1 MLKEVMEE
9 KVMRVRAG
17 NKLRKLLGGV
27 LTLSLLLSGL
37 YLSPVQAAETGGTS
51 LPTERS
57 VSGSDPGGSN
67 LLGTTPT
74 VVPGEMASFGAAAPK
89 ETASGTYVLDTTADL
104 TAFAVGVKADGDTQ
118 QAGTEDYFTLIY
130 SAKTKVDASNK
141 AFDDGYN
148 GSQRVNFGGVVS
160 VSKNAIKF
168 TTSGAATIK
177 IWWAQGGDDNRQIAI
192 LDGSGAQ
199 VAVTAETLA
208 KNAACVSTLEVSE
221 AGTYYLGSAINNNYI
236 FKVTVEEEQAPV
248 EITSVL
254 DTTADLTA
262 FAVGVKVDGDTQQAG
277 TEDYFTLIYSAKTKV
292 DASNKS
298 FDDGYTGS
306 QRVNFGGVVSPSKN
320 AIKFT
325 TSGPAT
331 VKVWWAQGGDDNRQI
346 AILNAAGTQVTATAE
361 TLAKNAACI
370 STLEL
375 SEAGTYYLGSIINN
389 NYIFKV
395 QVTETSG
402 GSVKPPRA
410 EWSTVPV
417 PVINTVALNP
427 DSTGKVDVTVSA
439 LVGYDGADK
448 VTVTMLD
455 AQGNVVE
462 TRPSSREASSH
473 TLTFTPAATG
483 IYTFKAVLSRKDETD
498 KESATKTFSF
508 TLPLAAPVMKSVTSS
523 GNGTA
528 TVKWNAAPEA
538 DSYIVSAT
546 PVGDTTVAA
555 TVTTSELQAVLT
567 GLTVGQRYTFSVVAV
582 RGSEKSKASSM
593 EAEITQEAQREWT
606 FAAYGTGVD
615 TKNNGHTGNINEGSV
630 TVFGEGGKGKIQPA
644 SHDGLAFYYTEIDP
658 DTENFT
664 LTADI
669 SVDRWKFSNGQEGF
683 GMMVTDSVGA
693 HGDNSN
699 FFTNSLQVLASK
711 IEYTYEDGSK
721 ISMKLGLGYNARL
734 GATAQDIADL
744 KAGTIAIPVNFE
756 AESGTL
762 ETSAGPLGSGTYNL
776 VGNFTD
782 TAPTGCLDNM
792 LTSFRLQIQRNNT
805 GYILRYLNADGSVI
819 GEKLFYDLDRN
830 ALTQIDG
837 DHIYVGFFAARNAR
851 VTVSNMTMTTI
862 APEDD
867 APAEN
872 REIEY
877 IQPNYTIESASIA
890 NDSNHKLVYYGNA
903 DGTLTIQDAAGNVV
917 VNAQHVLANTKNPFQ
932 VTLSEGTNSFT
943 VTFTPDA
950 DYKPGEYKL
959 LNSYE
964 TVTFTHSVEFKGFN
978 TEQKLYVS
986 PEGTPEGDGSKG
998 SPLDI
1003 YTAVQYVKPGQYIM
1017 LAGGTYN
1024 LNRTVKVERG
1034 IRGTADNMIYMIA
1047 DPETEGRPV
1056 FDFGGNCAGMILAG
1070 DYWYFQGFDVT
1081 RSADAQKGIQVS
1093 GSHNVLELINTYKN
1107 GNTGLQISRYKGTDE
1122 FEDWPSYNL
1131 ILNCTSYLNADRGYE
1146 DADGFA
1152 AKLTVGEGNVFDGC
1166 ISAYNADDGWDLFA
1180 KVQTGSI
1187 GSVTIQNCVAFK
1199 NGYVLRA
1206 DGGAGDLDLNGAEV
1220 NAGNGNGFK
1229 MGGDSMSG
1237 YHVLINSVAFDNKA
1251 KGIDSNS
1258 CPDIQVYRSTSF
1270 DNESYNV
1277 AFYTNA
1283 AVNTDFLG
1291 DGILSYKV
1299 TNSVPL
1305 NYKPKGSQDSSK
1317 VLNDTNYF
1325 FDGTKSQNASGAEAS
1340 LDWFVRT
1347 DIENAMFLLG
1357 EGGRNADGS
1366 INMQGLLALTDAA
1379 PAGVGARLNGNSGS
1393 SSVKK
1398 PDQYTSV
1405 VTDGI
1410 PEGSVPAE
1418 ILAKVGC
1425 SDAKG
1430 LQEFLGKDIVASA
1443 DANQILGASPAGT
1456 AVYEVEVKI
1465 SLDGG
1470 KTWTAA
1476 TEQNFPAKG
1485 VDVLLPYPKDTNA
1498 KDYDFVVSHLVVLG
1512 CNGKEPGTLEYL
1524 RPRKT
1529 NSGLLVHVMSA
1540 SPFTVG
1546 WTEKQQSDDG
1556 NDNNGSNDSGYDNVV
1571 ETGDDKTGASGK
1583 SKSPKTGDSGRGIY
1597 DATFLE
1603 KVVVKANDVELP
1615 HVEAARNVDDQ
1626 ENPSG
1631 ADVLAAVT
1639 ALAPVAGLVQPVG
1652 DNRIIGWL
1660 LAAMAILLT
1669 AGTAGVVFWE
1679 RRKSEQEN

>member
-1 MLKEVMEE
+1 MD
-9 KVMRVRAG
+9 A
-17 NKLRKLLGGV
+17 
-27 LTLSLLLSGL
+27 
-37 YLSPVQAAETGGTS
+37 
-51 LPTERS
+51 
-57 VSGSDPGGSN
+57 
-67 LLGTTPT
+67 TPT
-74 VVPGEMASFGAAAPK
+74 VMPGEAASFGAAAPK
-89 ETASGTYVLDTTADL
+89 EAASGTYVLDATADL
-104 TAFAVGVKADGDTQ
+104 AAFAEKTKTDGETQ

-130 SAKTKVDASNK
+130 SAKTKVDGSK
-141 AFDDGYN
+141 KDFSDGY
-148 GSQRVNFGGVVS
+148 SATQRVNFGGS
-160 VSKNAIKF
+160 ASMDKNAIKF
-168 TTSGAATIK
+168 TTSGAATVK
-177 IWWAQGGDDNRQIAI
+177 IWWVSGGTGRQMQI
-192 LDGSGAQ
+192 LDASGTEK
-199 VAVTAETLA
+199 VSTSESETI
-208 KNAACVSTLEVSE
+208 CVSTLQLTE
-221 AGTYYLGSAINNNYI
+221 AGTFYLGSKGGNNYI
-236 FKVTVEEEQAPV
+236 FKVEVEEEPTAT
-248 EITSVL
+248 EKDYIL
-254 DTTADLTA
+254 DATADLAA
-262 FAVGVKVDGDTQQAG
+262 FAEKTKTDGETQQAG

-292 DASNKS
+292 DGSKKDFS
-298 FDDGYTGS
+298 DGYSAT
-306 QRVNFGGVVSPSKN
+306 QRVNFGGSASMDKN

-325 TSGPAT
+325 TSGAAT
-331 VKVWWAQGGDDNRQI
+331 VKIWWVSGGTGRQMQ
-346 AILNAAGTQVTATAE
+346 ILDASGTEKVSTSESE
-361 TLAKNAACI
+361 TICV
-370 STLEL
+370 STLQL
-375 SEAGTYYLGSIINN
+375 TEAGTYYLGSKGGN

-410 EWSTVPV
+410 EWSTVSA
-417 PVINTVALNP
+417 PVIDTVALNP

-462 TRPSSREASSH
+462 TKPSSKEASSH

-498 KESATKTFSF
+498 KESAAKTFSF

-567 GLTVGQRYTFSVVAV
+567 GLTVGQRYTISVVAV

-593 EAEITQEAQREWT
+593 EAEITQEAQREWI

-683 GMMVTDSVGA
+683 GMMVTDSVGT

-782 TAPTGCLDNM
+782 TAPTGCMDNM

-830 ALTQIDG
+830 ALTRIDG

-877 IQPNYTIESASIA
+877 IDPSYTIESASIA
-890 NDSNHKLVYYGNA
+890 NDPSHKLVYYGNA

-1034 IRGTADNMIYMIA
+1034 ISGTADNMIYMIA

-1206 DGGAGDLDLNGAEV
+1206 DGGAGDLDLSGAEV

-1291 DGILSYKV
+1291 EGILSYKV
-1299 TNSVPL
+1299 SNSVPL

-1325 FDGTKSQNASGAEAS
+1325 FNGTKSQNASGAEAS

-1379 PAGVGARLNGNSGS
+1379 PEGVGARLNGNSGAP
-1393 SSVKK
+1393 VKK

-1418 ILAKVGC
+1418 VLAKVGC

-1470 KTWTAA
+1470 KTWTSA

-1498 KDYDFVVSHLVVLG
+1498 KDFDFVVSHLVVLG

-1546 WTEKQQSDDG
+1546 WSGKQPDDG
-1556 NDNNGSNDSGYDNVV
+1556 NDNNDSDDNVV
-1571 ETGDDKTGASGK
+1571 ETGDNKTEDSGK
-1583 SKSPKTGDSGRGIY
+1583 SKSPKTGDTGSGIY
-1597 DATFLE
+1597 NATAMD
-1603 KVVVKANDVELP
+1603 KIVVKVNDVELP
-1615 HVEAARNVDDQ
+1615 HVEAARNTDDQ

-1631 ADVLAAVT
+1631 AEVLAAVT
-1639 ALAPVAGLVQPVG
+1639 AISPVAGLVQPVE
-1652 DNRIIGWL
+1652 DNRFVGWL
-1660 LAAMAILLT
+1660 LAVMAVLMT
-1669 AGTAGVVFWE
+1669 AGAAGVVLWE
-1679 RRKSEQEN
+1679 RRKSEQES

>member
-1 MLKEVMEE
+1 MLKRLMEE
-9 KVMRVRAG
+9 KAMRVRAG

-27 LTLSLLLSGL
+27 LTLSMLLSGL
-37 YLSPVQAAETGGTS
+37 YLSPVQATETGGVS
-51 LPTERS
+51 LPTEQS
-57 VSGSDPGGSN
+57 VSGGDAGSGN
-67 LLGTTPT
+67 ILDTTPV
-74 VVPGEMASFGAAAPK
+74 VVPGDMASFGAAAPR
-89 ETASGTYVLDTTADL
+89 EASSGVYVFKPGDL
-104 TAFAVGVKADGDTQ
+104 TAAADQ
-118 QAGTEDYFTLIY
+118 EAISAGTIIGDYF
-130 SAKTKVDASNK
+130 KTVGTVKKRINK
-141 AFDDGYN
+141 
-148 GSQRVNFGGVVS
+148 S
-160 VSKNAIKF
+160 
-168 TTSGAATIK
+168 SGAVTSIEVGSK
-177 IWWAQGGDDNRQIAI
+177 
-192 LDGSGAQ
+192 GSGALQ
-199 VAVTAETLA
+199 FTITGTADVVIGMSSTGSTNTSAVGLVDEAGNLVENSEGVTTVTGTSAVTMTYTGLG
-208 KNAACVSTLEVSE
+208 
-221 AGTYYLGSAINNNYI
+221 AGTYNILSPEDPAYNRGARIL
-236 FKVTVEEEQAPV
+236 
-248 EITSVL
+248 SV
-254 DTTADLTA
+254 
-262 FAVGVKVDGDTQQAG
+262 K
-277 TEDYFTLIYSAKTKV
+277 
-292 DASNKS
+292 
-298 FDDGYTGS
+298 
-306 QRVNFGGVVSPSKN
+306 
-320 AIKFT
+320 
-325 TSGPAT
+325 
-331 VKVWWAQGGDDNRQI
+331 
-346 AILNAAGTQVTATAE
+346 
-361 TLAKNAACI
+361 
-370 STLEL
+370 
-375 SEAGTYYLGSIINN
+375 
-389 NYIFKV
+389 
-395 QVTETSG
+395 VTETTG
-402 GSVKPPRA
+402 GTRPPRA
-410 EWSTVPV
+410 DWSTVASPEIT
-417 PVINTVALNP
+417 VIAL
-427 DSTGKVDVTVSA
+427 DSANNGKINVFVNAV
-439 LVGYDGADK
+439 VGYDGADSVK
-448 VTVTMLD
+448 VIMLD
-455 AQGNVVE
+455 ATGDELENK
-462 TRPSSREASSH
+462 SSGDNGSSH

-483 IYTFKAVLSRKDETD
+483 TYSFKAVLSRKDETD
-498 KESATKTFSF
+498 KESAAKTFSF

-528 TVKWNAAPEA
+528 TVKWNAVPEA

-546 PVGDTTVAA
+546 LVGDTAVAA

-567 GLTVGQRYTFSVVAV
+567 GLVVGQRYTVSVVAV

-606 FAAYGTGVD
+606 FAAFGTGVD

-669 SVDRWKFSNGQEGF
+669 AVDRWKFSNGQEGF

-693 HGDNSN
+693 HGDNAN

-776 VGNFTD
+776 VGNYTD

-805 GYILRYLNADGSVI
+805 GYILRYLNVDGSVI

-830 ALTQIDG
+830 ALTKIDG

-877 IQPNYTIESASIA
+877 IEPNYTIESASIA
-890 NDSNHKLVYYGNA
+890 NDPIHKLVYYGNA

-932 VTLSEGTNSFT
+932 VTLLEGTNQFT

-959 LNSYE
+959 LKSYE
-964 TVTFTHSVEFKGFN
+964 TVTFTHSVEFQGFN
-978 TEQKLYVS
+978 AEQKLYVS
-986 PEGTPEGDGSKG
+986 PEGTPEGDGSKD

-1024 LNRTVKVERG
+1024 LTRTVKVERG
-1034 IRGTADNMIYMIA
+1034 IDGTADDMIYMMA

-1093 GSHNVLELINTYKN
+1093 GSHNILELINTYKN
-1107 GNTGLQISRYKGTDE
+1107 GNTGIQISRYKGTDE

-1187 GSVTIQNCVAFK
+1187 GAVTIQNCVAFK

-1206 DGGAGDLDLNGAEV
+1206 DGGAGDLDLNGVEV

-1291 DGILSYKV
+1291 EGILSYKV
-1299 TNSVPL
+1299 SNSVPL
-1305 NYKPKGSQDSSK
+1305 NYKPKGSQDDSK
-1317 VLNDTNYF
+1317 VKNDTNYF
-1325 FDGTKSQNASGAEAS
+1325 FNGTKSLNVSGAEAS

-1357 EGGRNADGS
+1357 EGGRSADGS
-1366 INMQGLLALTDAA
+1366 INMQGLLALTEAA
-1379 PAGVGARLNGNSGS
+1379 PEGVGARLNGNTVSGP
-1393 SSVKK
+1393 VAGKK
-1398 PDQYTSV
+1398 PDQYKSTPV
-1405 VTDGI
+1405 EGI

-1430 LQEFLGKDIVASA
+1430 LQEFLGTDIVASA
-1443 DANQILGASPAGT
+1443 DAKQILGTTPAGM
-1456 AVYEVEVKI
+1456 AVYEVEVQI
-1465 SLDGG
+1465 SPDGG
-1470 KTWTAA
+1470 KTWVAA

-1485 VDVLLPYPKDTNA
+1485 VDVLLPYPQGTNA
-1498 KDYDFVVSHLVVLG
+1498 KDYDFVVSHLIVLG
-1512 CNGKEPGTLEYL
+1512 CNGTDPGTLEYL

-1546 WTEKQQSDDG
+1546 WSDKQLPDDSE
-1556 NDNNGSNDSGYDNVV
+1556 DNADEEDDVV
-1571 ETGDDKTGASGK
+1571 ETGDNKTDASGK
-1583 SKSPKTGDSGRGIY
+1583 SKSPKTGDTGSGIY
-1597 DATFLE
+1597 DATMLE
-1603 KVVVKANDVELP
+1603 KIVVKVNDVELTP
-1615 HVEAARNVDDQ
+1615 AEAAHGANDK
-1626 ENPSG
+1626 ENPSV
-1631 ADVLAAVT
+1631 ADVPAAVT
-1639 ALAPVAGLVQPVG
+1639 ALSPVAGLVQPVG
-1652 DNRIIGWL
+1652 DNRIAGWL
-1660 LAAMAILLT
+1660 LGVMALLLT
-1669 AGTAGVVFWE
+1669 VGVAGFAIWQ
-1679 RRKSEQEN
+1679 RKKSEEE

>member
-1 MLKEVMEE
+1 
-9 KVMRVRAG
+9 MRERAR

-27 LTLSLLLSGL
+27 LTLSMLLSGL
-37 YLSPVQAAETGGTS
+37 YLSPVQAAEAEG
-51 LPTERS
+51 LPLPMEQS
-57 VSGSDPGGSN
+57 VSDGDPGGNQVSD
-67 LLGTTPT
+67 TTPAVT
-74 VVPGEMASFGAAAPK
+74 PGEAAAPK
-89 ETASGTYVLDTTADL
+89 EGGGTYTFLPGDL
-104 TAFAVGVKADGDTQ
+104 TAAVDKEEIAAGTTISDYFKTLGTVTKRVGSSGAVTSIEVGSKGSSALQFTVTGTADVVIGMSSTGGSNTSAVGLVDESGSLVANNEGLTTVTGTKAVMMT
-118 QAGTEDYFTLIY
+118 Y
-130 SAKTKVDASNK
+130 
-141 AFDDGYN
+141 
-148 GSQRVNFGGVVS
+148 
-160 VSKNAIKF
+160 
-168 TTSGAATIK
+168 TS
-177 IWWAQGGDDNRQIAI
+177 
-192 LDGSGAQ
+192 L
-199 VAVTAETLA
+199 
-208 KNAACVSTLEVSE
+208 E
-221 AGTYYLGSAINNNYI
+221 AGTYKILSPEDPAYNRGARILS
-236 FKVTVEEEQAPV
+236 VTVEEVAV
-248 EITSVL
+248 SA
-254 DTTADLTA
+254 TTQEYTFLPGDLTA
-262 FAVGVKVDGDTQQAG
+262 AVDK
-277 TEDYFTLIYSAKTKV
+277 EEI
-292 DASNKS
+292 
-298 FDDGYTGS
+298 
-306 QRVNFGGVVSPSKN
+306 
-320 AIKFT
+320 
-325 TSGPAT
+325 
-331 VKVWWAQGGDDNRQI
+331 
-346 AILNAAGTQVTATAE
+346 AAGTTISDYFKTLGTVTKRVGSSGAVTSIEVGSKGSSALQFTVTGTADVV
-361 TLAKNAACI
+361 I
-370 STLEL
+370 GMSSTGGSNTSAVGLVDESGSL
-375 SEAGTYYLGSIINN
+375 VANNEGLTTVTGTKAVMMTYTSLEAGTYKILSPEDPAYNRGARILS
-389 NYIFKV
+389 V
-395 QVTETSG
+395 TVTETTG
-402 GSVKPPRA
+402 GTRPPRA
-410 EWSTVPV
+410 DWSTVAAPEITAIALDAANSGK
-417 PVINTVALNP
+417 INV
-427 DSTGKVDVTVSA
+427 SVDAV
-439 LVGYDGADK
+439 VGYDGADNVK
-448 VTVTMLD
+448 VVMLD
-455 AQGNVVE
+455 AAGNEVKSE
-462 TRPSSREASSH
+462 SSGENGSSCI
-473 TLTFTPAATG
+473 LTFAPTATG
-483 IYTFKAVLSRKDETD
+483 TYTFKAVISRKDETD

-508 TLPLAAPVMKSVTSS
+508 TLPLATPVMKSVTSS

-528 TVKWNAAPEA
+528 TVKWNAVPEA

-546 PVGDTTVAA
+546 LAGDATVAA
-555 TVTTSELQAVLT
+555 TVTTSELQTVLT
-567 GLTVGQRYTFSVVAV
+567 GLTVGQKYTVSVVAV
-582 RGSEKSKASSM
+582 RGTEKSKASSM
-593 EAEITQEAQREWT
+593 EVEITQEALREWT
-606 FAAYGTGVD
+606 FAAYGTGTD

-669 SVDRWKFSNGQEGF
+669 TVDRWKFSNGQEGF
-683 GMMVTDSVGA
+683 GMMVADSVGT
-693 HGDNSN
+693 HGSNAN

-721 ISMKLGLGYNARL
+721 ISMKLGLGYNARQ
-734 GATAQDIADL
+734 GATAQDIEDL

-776 VGNFTD
+776 VGNYTD
-782 TAPTGCLDNM
+782 TEPVGCLDNL
-792 LTSFRLQIQRNNT
+792 LTTFRLQIQRNNT

-830 ALTQIDG
+830 ALTRIDG

-851 VTVSNMTMTTI
+851 ITVSNVTMTTI

-867 APAEN
+867 APAED

-877 IQPNYTIESASIA
+877 VEPNYTIESASIA
-890 NDSNHKLVYYGNA
+890 NDPNHKLVYFGNA
-903 DGTLTIQDAAGNVV
+903 DGTLTIQDAAGNTV
-917 VNAQHVLANTKNPFQ
+917 VNGQHVLANTKTPFP
-932 VTLSEGTNSFT
+932 VTLSEGSNDFT

-959 LNSYE
+959 LSSYE

-978 TEQKLYVS
+978 AEQKLYVS

-1003 YTAVQYVKPGQYIM
+1003 YTAVQFVKPGQYIM

-1024 LNRTVKVERG
+1024 LTRTVKVERG
-1034 IRGTADNMIYMIA
+1034 INGTADNMIYMIA

-1056 FDFGGNCAGMILAG
+1056 FDFGGNCAGMVLAG

-1093 GSHNVLELINTYKN
+1093 GSHNVLELVNTYKN

-1206 DGGAGDLDLNGAEV
+1206 DGGAGDLDLNGVEV

-1291 DGILSYKV
+1291 EGILSYKV
-1299 TNSVPL
+1299 SNSIPF

-1325 FDGTKSQNASGAEAS
+1325 FNGTKSQNASGAEAS

-1379 PAGVGARLNGNSGS
+1379 PEGVGARLNGNSVSGP
-1393 SSVKK
+1393 VKK
-1398 PDQYTSV
+1398 PDQYKSTPV
-1405 VTDGI
+1405 AGI

-1443 DANQILGASPAGT
+1443 DAKQILGTDVTNA
-1456 AVYEVEVKI
+1456 AVYEVEVQI

-1470 KTWTAA
+1470 KTWVAA
-1476 TEQNFPAKG
+1476 TAENFPAGG
-1485 VDVLLPYPKDTNA
+1485 VDVLLPYPQNTNA
-1498 KDYDFVVSHLVVLG
+1498 KDYDFVVSHLVVMG
-1512 CNGKEPGTLEYL
+1512 CNGKEPGSLEYL
-1524 RPRKT
+1524 KPRKT

-1546 WTEKQQSDDG
+1546 WSEMQQPETPDNNNEN
-1556 NDNNGSNDSGYDNVV
+1556 NDNNVNDDDDVV
-1571 ETGDDKTGASGK
+1571 ETGDDKSGPSDK
-1583 SKSPKTGDSGRGIY
+1583 TKSPKTGDAGSGFY
-1597 DATFLE
+1597 DATTLD
-1603 KVVVKANDVELP
+1603 KVVVKVNDVELTP
-1615 HVEAARNVDDQ
+1615 AEAPRNAN
-1626 ENPSG
+1626 EKEEPSG
-1631 ADVLAAVT
+1631 ADVLAAVA
-1639 ALAPVAGLVQPVG
+1639 ALSPVAGLVQPGG
-1652 DNRIIGWL
+1652 DNRIAGWL
-1660 LAAMAILLT
+1660 LAAMTLLLT
-1669 AGTAGVVFWE
+1669 AAAAGVVVWE
-1679 RRKSEQEN
+1679 RRKSEQDN

>member
-1 MLKEVMEE
+1 M
-9 KVMRVRAG
+9 
-17 NKLRKLLGGV
+17 
-27 LTLSLLLSGL
+27 LTLSMLLSGL
-37 YLSPVQAAETGGTS
+37 YLSPVQAAEAEG
-51 LPTERS
+51 LPLPMEQS
-57 VSGSDPGGSN
+57 VSDGDPGGNQVSD
-67 LLGTTPT
+67 TTPAVT
-74 VVPGEMASFGAAAPK
+74 QGEA
-89 ETASGTYVLDTTADL
+89 ASGIYVLDTTADL
-104 TAFAVGVKADGDTQ
+104 TAFAVGSKVDGDTQ
-118 QAGTEDYFTLIY
+118 QAGTDDYFTLIY
-130 SAKTKVDASNK
+130 SANTKVDASSK
-141 AFDDGYN
+141 SFEDGYS
-148 GSQRVNFGGVVS
+148 GSQRVNFGGVVDS
-160 VSKNAIKF
+160 SKNAIKF
-168 TTSGAATIK
+168 TIGGAATVK
-177 IWWAQGGDDNRQIAI
+177 VWWAQGGDENRQIAI
-192 LDGSGAQ
+192 LNSSGTQ
-199 VAVTAETLA
+199 VAVTDETLA
-208 KNAACVSTLEVSE
+208 KNAPCISTLELSE
-221 AGTYYLGSAINNNYI
+221 AGTYYLGSVIKNNYI
-236 FKVTVEEEQAPV
+236 FKVTVEEEQAPA

-262 FAVGVKVDGDTQQAG
+262 FAVGSKVDGDTQQAG
-277 TEDYFTLIYSAKTKV
+277 TDDYFTLIYSATTKV
-292 DASNKS
+292 DASSKS
-298 FDDGYTGS
+298 FEDGYSGS
-306 QRVNFGGVVSPSKN
+306 QRVNFGGVVELSMN

-325 TSGPAT
+325 TGGAAT
-331 VKVWWAQGGDDNRQI
+331 VKVWWAQGGDENRQI
-346 AILNAAGTQVTATAE
+346 AILNSSGTQVAATDE
-361 TLAKNAACI
+361 TLAKNAPCI

-375 SEAGTYYLGSIINN
+375 SEAGTYYLGSIIKN

-410 EWSTVPV
+410 EWGTVPD

-427 DSTGKVDVTVSA
+427 DSAGKVDVTVSA

-455 AQGNVVE
+455 AQGNAVE
-462 TRPSSREASSH
+462 TKTSSAEKPSH
-473 TLTFTPAATG
+473 TLTFAPTATG
-483 IYTFKAVLSRKDETD
+483 TYTFKAVISRKDETD

-508 TLPLAAPVMKSVTSS
+508 TLPLATPVMKSVTSS

-528 TVKWNAAPEA
+528 TVKWNAVPEA

-546 PVGDTTVAA
+546 LAGDATVAA
-555 TVTTSELQAVLT
+555 TVTTSELQTVLT
-567 GLTVGQRYTFSVVAV
+567 GLTVGQKYTVSVVAV
-582 RGSEKSKASSM
+582 RGTEKSKASSM
-593 EAEITQEAQREWT
+593 EVEITQEALREWT
-606 FAAYGTGVD
+606 FAAYGTGTD

-669 SVDRWKFSNGQEGF
+669 TVDRWKFSNGQEGF
-683 GMMVTDSVGA
+683 GMMVADSVGT
-693 HGDNSN
+693 HGSNAN

-721 ISMKLGLGYNARL
+721 ISMKLGLGYNARQ
-734 GATAQDIADL
+734 GATAQDIEDL

-776 VGNFTD
+776 VGNYTD
-782 TAPTGCLDNM
+782 TEPVGCLDNL
-792 LTSFRLQIQRNNT
+792 LTTFRLQIQRNNT

-830 ALTQIDG
+830 ALTRIDG

-851 VTVSNMTMTTI
+851 ITVSNVTMTTI

-867 APAEN
+867 APAED

-877 IQPNYTIESASIA
+877 VEPNYTIESASIA
-890 NDSNHKLVYYGNA
+890 NDPNHKLVYFGNA
-903 DGTLTIQDAAGNVV
+903 DGTLTIRDAAGNAV
-917 VNAQHVLANTKNPFQ
+917 VNGQHVLANTKTPFP
-932 VTLSEGTNSFT
+932 VTLSEGSNDFT

-959 LNSYE
+959 LSSYE

-978 TEQKLYVS
+978 AEQKLYVS

-1003 YTAVQYVKPGQYIM
+1003 YTAVQFVKPGQYIM

-1024 LNRTVKVERG
+1024 LTRTVKVERG
-1034 IRGTADNMIYMIA
+1034 INGTADNMIYMIA

-1056 FDFGGNCAGMILAG
+1056 FDFGGNCAGMVLAG

-1093 GSHNVLELINTYKN
+1093 GSHNVLELVNTYKN

-1206 DGGAGDLDLNGAEV
+1206 DGGAGDLDLNGVEV

-1291 DGILSYKV
+1291 EGILSYKV
-1299 TNSVPL
+1299 SNSIPF

-1325 FDGTKSQNASGAEAS
+1325 FNGTKSQNASGAEAS

-1379 PAGVGARLNGNSGS
+1379 PEGVGARLNGNSVSGP
-1393 SSVKK
+1393 VKK
-1398 PDQYTSV
+1398 PDQYKSTPV
-1405 VTDGI
+1405 AGI

-1443 DANQILGASPAGT
+1443 DAKQILGTDVTNA
-1456 AVYEVEVKI
+1456 AVYEVEVQI

-1470 KTWTAA
+1470 KTWVAA
-1476 TEQNFPAKG
+1476 TAENFPAGG
-1485 VDVLLPYPKDTNA
+1485 VDVLLPYPQNTNA
-1498 KDYDFVVSHLVVLG
+1498 KDYDFVVSHLVVMG
-1512 CNGKEPGTLEYL
+1512 CNGKEPGSLEYL
-1524 RPRKT
+1524 KPRKT

-1546 WTEKQQSDDG
+1546 WSEMQQPETPDNNNEN
-1556 NDNNGSNDSGYDNVV
+1556 NDNNVNDDDDVV
-1571 ETGDDKTGASGK
+1571 ETGDDKSGPSDK
-1583 SKSPKTGDSGRGIY
+1583 TKSPKTGDAGSGFY
-1597 DATFLE
+1597 DATTLD
-1603 KVVVKANDVELP
+1603 KVVVKVNDVELTP
-1615 HVEAARNVDDQ
+1615 AEAPRNAN
-1626 ENPSG
+1626 EKEEPSG
-1631 ADVLAAVT
+1631 ADVLAAVA
-1639 ALAPVAGLVQPVG
+1639 ALSPVAGLVQPGG
-1652 DNRIIGWL
+1652 DNRIAGWL
-1660 LAAMAILLT
+1660 LAAMTLLLT
-1669 AGTAGVVFWE
+1669 AAAAGVVVWE
-1679 RRKSEQEN
+1679 RRKSEQDN